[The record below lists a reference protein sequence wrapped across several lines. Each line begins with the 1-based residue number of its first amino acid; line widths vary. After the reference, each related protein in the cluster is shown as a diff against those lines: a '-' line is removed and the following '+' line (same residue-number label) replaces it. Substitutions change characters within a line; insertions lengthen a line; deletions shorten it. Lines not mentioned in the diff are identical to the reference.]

1 MTLRGKQ
8 KRFLRSQAHDLRPLF
23 QIGKDGLSENWL
35 INVKAAIEKR
45 ELLKVSIL
53 QNSLVDEDEVI
64 EFVENNSSI
73 QVVQKIG
80 HVLVLYKKA
89 SDKENRVISTEVE
102 AI

>member
-1 MTLRGKQ
+1 MALRGKQ
-8 KRFLRSQAHDLRPLF
+8 KRFLRSQAHNLRPLF

-35 INVKAAIEKR
+35 ENVNAAIEKR

-64 EFVENNSSI
+64 EFVESNSSI

-80 HVLVLYKKA
+80 HVLVLYKKS
-89 SDKENRVISTEVE
+89 SDKDNRVLSTEVE

>member
-8 KRFLRSQAHDLRPLF
+8 KRFLRSQAHDLRPIF

-89 SDKENRVISTEVE
+89 SDKENRIISTEVE

>member
-1 MTLRGKQ
+1 MALRGKQ
-8 KRFLRSQAHDLRPLF
+8 KRFLRSQAHNLRPLF

-35 INVKAAIEKR
+35 ENVNAAIDKS
-45 ELLKVSIL
+45 ELLKDSIL

-64 EFVENNSSI
+64 EFVESNSSI

-80 HVLVLYKKA
+80 HVLVLYKKS
-89 SDKENRVISTEVE
+89 SDKDNRVLSTEVE

>member
-1 MTLRGKQ
+1 MALRGKQ
-8 KRFLRSQAHDLRPLF
+8 KRFLRSQAHNLRPLF

-35 INVKAAIEKR
+35 ENVNAAIEKR

-64 EFVENNSSI
+64 EFVESNSSI

-89 SDKENRVISTEVE
+89 SDKDNRVLSTEVE

>member
-1 MTLRGKQ
+1 MTLRVKQ

-89 SDKENRVISTEVE
+89 SDKENRIISTEVE

>member
-1 MTLRGKQ
+1 MALRGKQ
-8 KRFLRSQAHDLRPLF
+8 KRFLRSQAHNLRPLF

-35 INVKAAIEKR
+35 KNVNAAIEKR

-64 EFVENNSSI
+64 EFVESNSSI

-80 HVLVLYKKA
+80 HVLVLYKKS
-89 SDKENRVISTEVE
+89 SDKDNRVLSTEVE

>member
-89 SDKENRVISTEVE
+89 SDKENRIISTEVE

>member
-1 MTLRGKQ
+1 MALRGKQ
-8 KRFLRSQAHDLRPLF
+8 KRFLRSQAHNLRPLF

-35 INVKAAIEKR
+35 QNVNAAIEKR

-64 EFVENNSSI
+64 EFVESNSSI

-80 HVLVLYKKA
+80 HVLVLYKKS
-89 SDKENRVISTEVE
+89 SDKDNRVLSTEVE

>member
-1 MTLRGKQ
+1 MKLRGKQ
-8 KRFLRSQAHDLRPLF
+8 KRFLRSQAHSMRPLI

-35 INVKAAIEKR
+35 ENVQAAIEKR

-53 QNSLVDEDEVI
+53 QNSMVEEDEVI
-64 EFVENNSSI
+64 EFIEKNSSI

-80 HVLVLYKKA
+80 HILVLYKKA
-89 SDKENRVISTEVE
+89 SDKDNRRLSTEVE

>member
-53 QNSLVDEDEVI
+53 QNSFVDEDEVI

-89 SDKENRVISTEVE
+89 SDKENRIISTEVE

>member
-53 QNSLVDEDEVI
+53 QNSFVDEDEVI

>member
-1 MTLRGKQ
+1 MKLRGKQ
-8 KRFLRSQAHDLRPLF
+8 KRFLRSQAHSMRPLI

-35 INVKAAIEKR
+35 ENVQAAIEKR

-53 QNSLVDEDEVI
+53 QNSMVEEDEVVEFI
-64 EFVENNSSI
+64 EKNSSI

-80 HVLVLYKKA
+80 HILVLYKKA
-89 SDKENRVISTEVE
+89 SDKDNRRLSTEVE

>member
-1 MTLRGKQ
+1 MALRGKQ
-8 KRFLRSQAHDLRPLF
+8 KRFLRSRAHSLRPLF

-35 INVKAAIEKR
+35 VNVSAAIEKR
-45 ELLKVSIL
+45 ELLKVSVL
-53 QNSLVDEDEVI
+53 QNSLVDEDEVS
-64 EFVENNSSI
+64 EFVEENSSI

-89 SDKENRVISTEVE
+89 ADKENRVISTEVE

>member
-1 MTLRGKQ
+1 MALRGKQ
-8 KRFLRSQAHDLRPLF
+8 KRFLRSQAHNLRPLF

-35 INVKAAIEKR
+35 ENVNAAIEKR

-64 EFVENNSSI
+64 EFVESNSSI

-80 HVLVLYKKA
+80 HALVLYKKS
-89 SDKENRVISTEVE
+89 SDKDNRVLSTEVE

>member
-1 MTLRGKQ
+1 MALRGKQ
-8 KRFLRSQAHDLRPLF
+8 KRFLRSQAHNLRPLF

-35 INVKAAIEKR
+35 ENVNAAIEKR

-64 EFVENNSSI
+64 EFVEGNSSI

-80 HVLVLYKKA
+80 HVLVLYKKS
-89 SDKENRVISTEVE
+89 SDKDNRVLSTEVE